1 MTLSS
6 SKISEITLAEYLD
19 YDDGTGTRYEL
30 VDGILVNMGNESKI
44 NIQIAMFLLY
54 RLAEIGIPEQH
65 LSVKTEIVVPS
76 RKVKVRYPDLVILTD
91 ELEAQMDD
99 GYRNIIQIQMPPP
112 AMVAEVVSPGDV
124 HEENYQRDY
133 IDKVQE
139 YAERGIPEY
148 WIIDPM
154 REVVLVLTLVEGNY
168 EFVSFKGSD
177 RIISPAF
184 PSLVLSAEG
193 STGSTM
199 RSYSLDASR

>member
-19 YDDGTGTRYEL
+19 YDDGTETRYEL

-54 RLAEIGIPEQH
+54 RLAEIGVPEHH

-76 RKVKVRYPDLVILTD
+76 RKVKVRYPDLVVLTD
-91 ELEAQMDD
+91 ELEVEMDD
-99 GYRNIIQIQMPPP
+99 GYRNIVQVFMPPP
-112 AMVAEVVSPGDV
+112 LMVAEVVSPGDV
-124 HEENYQRDY
+124 HEENYKRDY

-139 YAERGIPEY
+139 YADRGIPEY

-154 REVVLVLTLVEGNY
+154 REVVLILTLVEGNY
-168 EFVSFKGSD
+168 EFVSFKGTS
-177 RIISPAF
+177 RIISPTF
-184 PSLVLSAEG
+184 PDLVLSAEQVLRG
-193 STGSTM
+193 
-199 RSYSLDASR
+199 RKF